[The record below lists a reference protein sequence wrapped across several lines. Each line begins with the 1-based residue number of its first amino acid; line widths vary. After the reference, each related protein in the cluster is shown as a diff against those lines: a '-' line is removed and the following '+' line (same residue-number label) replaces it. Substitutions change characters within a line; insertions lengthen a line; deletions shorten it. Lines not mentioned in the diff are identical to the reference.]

1 MKKLFFVLFLLWG
14 CFSGYSQ
21 VGIGIKDPSPSA
33 MLDIY
38 SARGNKGVLMPKV
51 ELQDKQSYAPILGDA
66 NDTHNIGLIVY
77 NTTIN
82 VAKELTP
89 GYYYWTGKAWTKMAD
104 VDTIMDLIGKPS
116 MNEGGVYYGKING
129 GTKEVLYFKKKE
141 ANGTVVDVEIDLV
154 STLLN
159 DFANLSEENIFNLR
173 KVFGYDITERV
184 VFTGKKVQGKYH
196 YSVYGRTE
204 IDEGNAEVRGLRL
217 NSGSLQLLEDG
228 VIFKIHLLNQQQQIV
243 DVGITD
249 IEVTTGG
256 MLKFSLGSSSVY
268 YTLPAGQYGVIVEF
282 LSTRELL

>member
-1 MKKLFFVLFLLWG
+1 MRKLLFVLFLLWG

-38 SARGNKGVLMPKV
+38 SARGNRGVLMPKV
-51 ELQDKQSYAPILGDA
+51 ELLDKQSYAPILGDG
-66 NDTHNIGLIVY
+66 NDPHNIGLIVY
-77 NTTIN
+77 NMTKNISE
-82 VAKELTP
+82 ELTQ
-89 GYYYWTGKAWTKMAD
+89 GYYYWTGSTWTRLAD
-104 VDTIMDLIGKPS
+104 VDTIMDLIGKPTA
-116 MNEGGVYYGKING
+116 NEGGVYYGKING

-154 STLLN
+154 GALLD

-184 VFTGKKVQGKYH
+184 VFTGKRIQGKYH
-196 YSVYGRTE
+196 YSVYGRTTIE
-204 IDEGNAEVRGLRL
+204 DGNAEVQGMRL
-217 NSGSLQLLEDG
+217 NPSSLQLLEEG
-228 VIFKIHLLNQQQQIV
+228 NVFKIYLLNQNQQVI
-243 DVGITD
+243 DMGITD

-282 LSTRELL
+282 LSTRELF